1 MKPLIEQLDERL
13 HLSMK
18 ELAEAQE
25 KLRREENLS
34 QQWKAERDQTRKEHH
49 QIKIELHKQHQLTM
63 KDLAETEEKLREEEN
78 LSQQWK
84 AERNL
89 ARKEH
94 QQTKIELQQTI
105 KLHNMMMKKL
115 AETEEKLSIVE
126 NLSQQW
132 KAKCDQTKRE
142 HDNTIIAL
150 QQTIRQRDNIQKEYD
165 QAKIELQQTTH
176 LMMKRLAE
184 TEEKLGRQENLSQ
197 QYKTECVQT
206 KREHDNTR
214 IELQQ
219 AVKQLDHVQN
229 ECDQAK
235 TELEALKEEHSKC
248 RAVWIVPR
256 HQVTVLD
263 ASLGGGAWGYVRKG
277 SFRGQQ
283 VAVKCIHESIITQ
296 ATIKRVYR
304 EICTMAQV
312 HHPNLVQFIAAV
324 LDDQGEPMIITELMD
339 TTLRKAYEDN
349 LLKPGLA
356 QCVAILGEVASA
368 LSYLH
373 ELEAPIIH
381 RDVNSANVLLKA
393 MAQDKWKAKLSDFG
407 SANWAKQASTMGEG
421 AIVYTAPEAY
431 PLHPSLRH
439 TPPPPQTTKIDVY
452 SYGILLCEITLRK
465 FPDPDRLL
473 ESQKELKVKHVRL
486 HSLMVRCTH
495 DEPTRRP
502 SMADVLKYLDDI
514 SRK

>member
-1 MKPLIEQLDERL
+1 MHHAYMYTQVNVEIGQSDET
-13 HLSMK
+13 
-18 ELAEAQE
+18 E
-25 KLRREENLS
+25 KKSSREENLS
-34 QQWKAERDQTRKEHH
+34 QRYKRECDKTMRELHQTR
-49 QIKIELHKQHQLTM
+49 M
-63 KDLAETEEKLREEEN
+63 
-78 LSQQWK
+78 
-84 AERNL
+84 
-89 ARKEH
+89 
-94 QQTKIELQQTI
+94 ELQQA
-105 KLHNMMMKKL
+105 MKQHDLATKQL
-115 AETEEKLSIVE
+115 AETEEKLSK
-126 NLSQQW
+126 LSNQY
-132 KAKCDQTKRE
+132 KAECVQIRME
-142 HDNTIIAL
+142 L
-150 QQTIRQRDNIQKEYD
+150 QQTITQRDTIQKECYEA
-165 QAKIELQQTTH
+165 Q
-176 LMMKRLAE
+176 R
-184 TEEKLGRQENLSQ
+184 
-197 QYKTECVQT
+197 
-206 KREHDNTR
+206 
-214 IELQQ
+214 
-219 AVKQLDHVQN
+219 
-229 ECDQAK
+229 
-235 TELEALKEEHSKC
+235 ELEALKEEHSKC
-248 RAVWIVPR
+248 RTVWIVPR

-277 SFRGQQ
+277 SFKGQQ

-296 ATIKRVYR
+296 DTIKRVYR

-324 LDDQGEPMIITELMD
+324 LDDQGGPMIITELLD
-339 TTLRKAYEDN
+339 TTLRKAYEDS

-381 RDVNSANVLLKA
+381 RDVSSANVLLKA

-473 ESQKELKVKHVRL
+473 ESQKELKVKHVHL
-486 HSLMVRCTH
+486 HSLMVQCTH
-495 DEPTRRP
+495 VEPTRRP
-502 SMADVLKYLDDI
+502 SMADVLKDLDDI